1 MELFVYEKDFT
12 RPPLP
17 EPKKTVSLRKLLAD
31 NGFSDKPYMK
41 PREVPYVVDPEMK
54 KNFEE
59 MIPLC
64 EELAERGGGHLRA
77 TIDHDKHDAYIV
89 VSGLHFFEFNLKGE
103 RQFLSKIADL
113 STGVTFLPDD
123 VAGTVKLSLYF
134 PYYRPVI
141 SEEEEQRPLEDFL
154 NAMEDIIALR
164 SKS

>member
-1 MELFVYEKDFT
+1 MEQFVYEKDFT
-12 RPPLP
+12 RPPPP
-17 EPKKTVSLRKLLAD
+17 EPKENFSLRKLLAD

-41 PREVPYVVDPEMK
+41 SREVPYVVDPEMK

-59 MIPLC
+59 LIPLC
-64 EELAERGGGHLRA
+64 EELAERGGGHIRA
-77 TIDHDKHDAYIV
+77 TIDHDRHDAYIV

-123 VAGTVKLSLYF
+123 AAGTVKLSLYF

-141 SEEEEQRPLEDFL
+141 SEEEEQQRLEDFL

>member
-12 RPPLP
+12 TPPPP
-17 EPKKTVSLRKLLAD
+17 EPKETFSLRKLLAD
-31 NGFSDKPYMK
+31 NGFFDKPYMK

-59 MIPLC
+59 LIPLC
-64 EELAERGGGHLRA
+64 EELAERGGGHIRA

-89 VSGLHFFEFNLKGE
+89 VSGLHFFEFNLEGE
-103 RQFLSKIADL
+103 RQFLSKIADR
-113 STGVTFLPDD
+113 STGVTFLPGD
-123 VAGTVKLSLYF
+123 VAGTMKLSLYF

-141 SEEEEQRPLEDFL
+141 SKEDDEQHLEDFL
-154 NAMEDIIALR
+154 NAMEDLLALL